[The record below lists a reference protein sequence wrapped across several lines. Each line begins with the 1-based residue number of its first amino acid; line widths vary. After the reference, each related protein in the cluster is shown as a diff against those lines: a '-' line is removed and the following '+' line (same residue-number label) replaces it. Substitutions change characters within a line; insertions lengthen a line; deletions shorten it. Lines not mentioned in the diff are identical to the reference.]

1 MGKKMNDSGI
11 NKLGKRNTN
20 RRLCAQYTEQIFEEL
35 KSCFSSMSM
44 NVDFDEECIENIH
57 LPKDPKWLLFK
68 TGDVKY
74 EIEAYGYH
82 RDTDSFPFVFRARSI
97 YGRNGNLKR
106 IIYKWKFSVGYKN
119 YTSQDVWEMVKLA
132 DSLFQRYCTDAFI
145 DELKALA
152 LKNHVPFDFVSLE
165 KDDDGE
171 LRKLYVEDNKI
182 TDDKFGMT
190 YYFIERC
197 CLNALSELD
206 VENNDFWD
214 DDDVL

>member
-1 MGKKMNDSGI
+1 MGKKMNNSGI

-68 TGDVKY
+68 IGDVKY

-97 YGRNGNLKR
+97 
-106 IIYKWKFSVGYKN
+106 
-119 YTSQDVWEMVKLA
+119 
-132 DSLFQRYCTDAFI
+132 
-145 DELKALA
+145 
-152 LKNHVPFDFVSLE
+152 
-165 KDDDGE
+165 
-171 LRKLYVEDNKI
+171 
-182 TDDKFGMT
+182 
-190 YYFIERC
+190 
-197 CLNALSELD
+197 
-206 VENNDFWD
+206 
-214 DDDVL
+214 

>member
-1 MGKKMNDSGI
+1 MGKKMNNSGI

-57 LPKDPKWLLFK
+57 LPKDPKWLFFK
-68 TGDVKY
+68 IGDVKY
-74 EIEAYGYH
+74 EIEACGYYGH
-82 RDTDSFPFVFRARSI
+82 VDWTPFVFKAHSI

-106 IIYKWKFSVGYKN
+106 IIYKWKFSVCYKN
-119 YTSQDVWEMVKLA
+119 YTSQDVLEMVKLA

-152 LKNHVPFDFVSLE
+152 LKNHIQYDYVSLE

-171 LRKLYVEDNKI
+171 LRKLYVEDNNI
-182 TDDKFGMT
+182 ADDKYGMT
-190 YYFIERC
+190 YYFIEHC
-197 CLNALSELD
+197 CLDALSELD
-206 VENNDFWD
+206 MENNDFWD
-214 DDDVL
+214 DDD